1 MHCRVAVLCKRRIML
16 TGTPLQNDLQ
26 ELQNLLGFL
35 LPDIFREEDAA
46 QLSGVQVRASWIW
59 CHGILTPQ
67 ARQRDCRF
75 SKAMP
80 AEWATANEIAKI
92 IKEKT
97 AAAWLTHILRSDS
110 VLIAKSFP
118 VNSNARHL
126 QFSLC
131 GMHRDLGVA
140 RK

>member
-59 CHGILTPQ
+59 RHGILTPQ
-67 ARQRDCRF
+67 A
-75 SKAMP
+75 
-80 AEWATANEIAKI
+80 
-92 IKEKT
+92 
-97 AAAWLTHILRSDS
+97 
-110 VLIAKSFP
+110 
-118 VNSNARHL
+118 
-126 QFSLC
+126 
-131 GMHRDLGVA
+131 
-140 RK
+140 